1 MVTRNQILDVGR
13 AVEGHARSNPTGYP
27 WVEEVSED
35 RSAWVVRDL
44 GGRLNRTRRIDL
56 DIPLEDGSTLCDEEH
71 REFFETAVEYLVIL
85 RLFMPGLTAEVHRG
99 RVVALLR
106 FLHWLK
112 QRQVDSVA
120 DVSADHIELY
130 AEGVALGAEWVLGA
144 PVRLVEYLQR
154 ERREDR
160 TLPVTNVPG
169 GKLDRHEIM
178 RRAKIFWS
186 ATNAMR
192 ICKKVLDWTE
202 KHGSRLDT
210 ESPPE
215 DVIER
220 HGWKPEAQTVQSI
233 HRALLPIEELWL
245 WKEHF
250 SNPVLRNNP
259 FPKGAMS
266 VAEAKGRKSQPR
278 PAIPPEVAFPF
289 LRYALKWVLDF
300 GPIIVEER
308 ERDTAFGKVRAG
320 LAKAGLEES
329 AGDIPNEKMLMGL
342 LSAACFVVIAGLSAR
357 RLGEIKTLG
366 AGCTSQDSDDRC
378 WVRIY
383 IEKTLQDDD
392 QIPIPQAVRRAVLCM
407 EALSESAREQGG
419 EDSIWQYQA
428 QRGAE
433 IVKLRPEAYI
443 NRLAALTEDESAREK
458 KWKFSP
464 HQFRRFFAM
473 VYFWRY
479 EPGDIAALSHHL
491 RHFELEMTRKY
502 IKDRDFDRIWS
513 QTEREFQGQYLRGIV
528 AGTRTVG
535 GAAGQRL
542 NKMIERLKTQLRKS
556 VVVVPSERIAQK
568 LLRLAKR
575 WGTSCKMHVW
585 GTICACPQLGTRKAT
600 THAKCR
606 GARDAGPVFSQASEE
621 TCGNCPFA
629 IHTERFEQHLKDACA
644 SRQRLAAGAAEG
656 TLLKQFARSSFENLE
671 KALARG
677 EEMPGLG
684 RRDG

>member
-112 QRQVDSVA
+112 QRQVDWVA

-329 AGDIPNEKMLMGL
+329 GGCVD
-342 LSAACFVVIAGLSAR
+342 AR
-357 RLGEIKTLG
+357 LFGE
-366 AGCTSQDSDDRC
+366 
-378 WVRIY
+378 
-383 IEKTLQDDD
+383 
-392 QIPIPQAVRRAVLCM
+392 RAL
-407 EALSESAREQGG
+407 
-419 EDSIWQYQA
+419 
-428 QRGAE
+428 
-433 IVKLRPEAYI
+433 
-443 NRLAALTEDESAREK
+443 
-458 KWKFSP
+458 
-464 HQFRRFFAM
+464 
-473 VYFWRY
+473 
-479 EPGDIAALSHHL
+479 
-491 RHFELEMTRKY
+491 
-502 IKDRDFDRIWS
+502 
-513 QTEREFQGQYLRGIV
+513 
-528 AGTRTVG
+528 
-535 GAAGQRL
+535 
-542 NKMIERLKTQLRKS
+542 
-556 VVVVPSERIAQK
+556 
-568 LLRLAKR
+568 
-575 WGTSCKMHVW
+575 
-585 GTICACPQLGTRKAT
+585 
-600 THAKCR
+600 
-606 GARDAGPVFSQASEE
+606 
-621 TCGNCPFA
+621 
-629 IHTERFEQHLKDACA
+629 
-644 SRQRLAAGAAEG
+644 
-656 TLLKQFARSSFENLE
+656 
-671 KALARG
+671 
-677 EEMPGLG
+677 
-684 RRDG
+684 